1 MICEMH
7 EIRQLFH
14 KLNFSYSYDIE
25 KFINL
30 FQMTMR
36 YES

>member
-1 MICEMH
+1 MICKMH
-7 EIRQLFH
+7 DIGQLFIS
-14 KLNFSYSYDIE
+14 FSYSYDIE